1 MSVKDDGL
9 SQLMTI
15 EASASASSKLY
26 TFLQDGLLTLY
37 VFNNINESFLLLR
50 DVMSVKDEGLS
61 QSMTTGA
68 SASASSSKSSRPS
81 NAQLS
86 RS

>member
-15 EASASASSKLY
+15 GASASDSSKLY

-37 VFNNINESFLLLR
+37 LFNNINESFLL
-50 DVMSVKDEGLS
+50 EGLS

>member
-15 EASASASSKLY
+15 GASASDSSKLY

-50 DVMSVKDEGLS
+50 DVMSVKDKGLS
-61 QSMTTGA
+61 QSMTT
-68 SASASSSKSSRPS
+68 
-81 NAQLS
+81 
-86 RS
+86 